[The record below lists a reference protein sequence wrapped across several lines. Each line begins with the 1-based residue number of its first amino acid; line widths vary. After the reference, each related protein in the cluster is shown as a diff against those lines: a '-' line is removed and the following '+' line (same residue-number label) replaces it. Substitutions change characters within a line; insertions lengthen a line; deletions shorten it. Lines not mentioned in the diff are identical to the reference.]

1 MGQASKGYAMKIKTK
16 PTTTGADRAE
26 ARFRKMLEDG
36 VKRCGP
42 IPALVASRQSAR
54 CFARKQAKRAFRKLV
69 AGKAAAQLEA
79 MRRARGL
86 KRDRTGLYE
95 HEKMQRG
102 RFIPAS

>member
-1 MGQASKGYAMKIKTK
+1 MGQARKGYAMKIKKK

-54 CFARKQAKRAFRKLV
+54 CFARKQAKRAFKRLE
-69 AGKAAAQLEA
+69 AGKAKAQLEA
-79 MRRARGL
+79 MRRASAV
-86 KRDRTGLYE
+86 K
-95 HEKMQRG
+95 KAA
-102 RFIPAS
+102 PAS

>member
-1 MGQASKGYAMKIKTK
+1 MKIKKK

>member
-1 MGQASKGYAMKIKTK
+1 MGQARKGYAMKIKKK

-54 CFARKQAKRAFRKLV
+54 CFARKEAKRAFRKLV

-79 MRRARGL
+79 MRRVRAL
-86 KRDRTGLYE
+86 AMAKAA
-95 HEKMQRG
+95 EKKAAH
-102 RFIPAS
+102 AS

>member
-1 MGQASKGYAMKIKTK
+1 MLDVRIIQGDCIEGMRSLDEGSFNLIV
-16 PTTTGADRAE
+16 ADPPYNLNKDFGPWKETERKAE
-26 ARFRKMLEDG
+26 WREWTRQWLE
-36 VKRCGP
+36 
-42 IPALVASRQSAR
+42 
-54 CFARKQAKRAFRKLV
+54 
-69 AGKAAAQLEA
+69 EA

>member
-1 MGQASKGYAMKIKTK
+1 MGQARKGYAMKIKKK

-54 CFARKQAKRAFRKLV
+54 CFARKQAKEAFKRLE

-79 MRRARGL
+79 MRRARVLSVAKRALRSGETPL
-86 KRDRTGLYE
+86 KFSPL
-95 HEKMQRG
+95 
-102 RFIPAS
+102 S

>member
-1 MGQASKGYAMKIKTK
+1 MMKK

-54 CFARKQAKRAFRKLV
+54 CFARKQAKQAFRKLV
-69 AGKAAAQLEA
+69 AAKAAAQLEA

-95 HEKMQRG
+95 HEKMQRVT
-102 RFIPAS
+102 IVPAS